1 VKFTKLAGV
10 MVILAMMVAGV
21 LIGCGEKQQQDPSS
35 EVTIEEAGEASEA
48 STETESEISEK
59 EVAEEPGHESEP
71 VNEEP
76 KIDPGAGRPTAPDF
90 TLADLSGSQH
100 SLSDFRGKVVLLD
113 FWATWCG
120 PCRKEIPHLVKFY
133 DAYSS
138 QGFVILGVGLDKEA
152 NLSRFASEA
161 GIRYIVLVDEKGVAG
176 KPYGIRSIP
185 RTLIIDKK
193 GRIAFDHTGF
203 PPGMEVEMEAE
214 ILTLLAEKY

>member
-1 VKFTKLAGV
+1 MKLARLSGII
-10 MVILAMMVAGV
+10 VILSILGSGLLA
-21 LIGCGEKQQQDPSS
+21 GCGNKNPSETPEVTERIPDTSSAS
-35 EVTIEEAGEASEA
+35 EVADTLLEGDEGNTTQT
-48 STETESEISEK
+48 STAPK
-59 EVAEEPGHESEP
+59 E
-71 VNEEP
+71 
-76 KIDPGAGRPTAPDF
+76 DPGADRRQAPDF

-133 DAYSS
+133 DAYKP

-152 NLSRFASEA
+152 NLSRFASQI
-161 GIRYIVLVDEKGVAG
+161 GMNYIVLADEKGVAG
-176 KPYGIRSIP
+176 KLYVIRSIP

-203 PPGMEVEMEAE
+203 APGMEVEMEAE

>member
-1 VKFTKLAGV
+1 MKFAKLAWV
-10 MVILAMMVAGV
+10 MVVTLILG
-21 LIGCGEKQQQDPSS
+21 IGLGCSKKNLNDVPPVVPTEDVSTTSGTTELTDTSS
-35 EVTIEEAGEASEA
+35 PEPQFPGQEEDTAKS
-48 STETESEISEK
+48 STS
-59 EVAEEPGHESEP
+59 
-71 VNEEP
+71 P
-76 KIDPGAGRPTAPDF
+76 KPDPGANRRQAPDF

-100 SLSDFRGKVVLLD
+100 SLSDFRGKVVLVD

-152 NLSRFASEA
+152 NLSRFANQN
-161 GIRYIVLVDEKGVAG
+161 GISYIVLVDEKGVAG
-176 KPYGIRSIP
+176 KLYGIRSIP

-203 PPGMEVEMEAE
+203 PSGMEVEMEAE